1 MSLVKANATEGV
13 IMATVVWMKNK
24 TLGYKY

>member
-1 MSLVKANATEGV
+1 MDLVKANATEGV

-24 TLGYKY
+24 TLSYKY